1 MQEVVHENEQLREN
15 EGGGLFP
22 SSMEGTADDN
32 DDQLP
37 SSSSGLPF
45 SNPIGSLKE
54 ELVNE
59 LNERL
64 EILVTENTLM
74 NEQKSLLVD
83 ELEAFQRDLD
93 QRTRDCDE
101 LSKKCIELE
110 SYSSKYQHLFQ
121 QAEKDRDLAGKKAIH
136 FSESLGSVQLQY
148 DKLKEENIRLH
159 RKTEQLQK
167 FYEEEQLKFNE
178 YKSSVEKEGI
188 DCVKL
193 AQRAEDRAQQL
204 KNQLAVKTTE
214 FENTQEV
221 LRKLRRE
228 YQATRQDAEG
238 MLQVMSG
245 LERQV
250 ADYASKEEEFYKLTR
265 ECKDKVE
272 ESIILKEQVH
282 MYIVSV

>member
-1 MQEVVHENEQLREN
+1 
-15 EGGGLFP
+15 
-22 SSMEGTADDN
+22 MEDTAGDN
-32 DDQLP
+32 DEQQLP
-37 SSSSGLPF
+37 TYNSSSTSGLPF

-64 EILVTENTLM
+64 EILSTENNLI
-74 NEQKSLLVD
+74 NEQKSLLVN

-93 QRTRDCDE
+93 QRTFEYNE

-110 SYSSKYQHLFQ
+110 TYSSKYQHLFQ
-121 QAEKDRDLAGKKAIH
+121 QAEKDRDIAGQKAIH

-159 RKTEQLQK
+159 RKLEQLQK
-167 FYEEEQLKFNE
+167 VYEDEQMKFSG
-178 YKSSVEKEGI
+178 YKQSVEKEGI

-193 AQRAEDRAQQL
+193 AQRAEDRAQDL
-204 KNQLAVKTTE
+204 KNQLTAKTTE
-214 FENTQEV
+214 FENTQEI

-238 MLQVMSG
+238 MLQDMSG

-250 ADYASKEEEFYKLTR
+250 ADYASKEEEVYKLTR
-265 ECKDKVE
+265 ECKDKVDE
-272 ESIILKEQVH
+272 AIILKEQVF
-282 MYIVSV
+282 I